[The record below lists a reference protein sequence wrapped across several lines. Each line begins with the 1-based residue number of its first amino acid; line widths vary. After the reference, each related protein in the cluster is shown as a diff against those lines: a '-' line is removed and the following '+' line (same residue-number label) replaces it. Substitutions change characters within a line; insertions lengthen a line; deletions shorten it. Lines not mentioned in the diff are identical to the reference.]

1 MKRIV
6 TLILFFGS
14 ILTANAQFGGGST
27 ITGKI
32 SGTVIDSV
40 TKKPVQYASVAIY
53 YSNGTAPVN
62 GMITDEKGSFKL
74 FNIKPNSY
82 KVVITFVGG
91 YLTKTINPVTTT
103 LSKPDNNL
111 GTILIRPDNGD
122 LGEVKVTGQA

>member
-6 TLILFFGS
+6 TFILFFS
-14 ILTANAQFGGGST
+14 TILTANAQFGGGST

-53 YSNGTAPVN
+53 YSAGKAPVN
-62 GMITDEKGSFKL
+62 GSITDEKGSFKI

-82 KVVITFVGG
+82 RVVIPFVGG
-91 YLTKTINPVTTT
+91 YLTKTITPVTTT
-103 LSKPDNNL
+103 LSKPDNNM
-111 GTILIRPDNGD
+111 GDILIRPDKGD
-122 LGEVKVTGQA
+122 LGEVKITGKP